1 MTLNNYLS
9 LGLISH
15 AELSKKTGISYAF
28 LWQVKTGRRKMPP
41 KYCAKIEKAT
51 ERQVTRRDLR
61 PDDWYEIWP
70 ELVEQYYEA

>member
-1 MTLNNYLS
+1 MTLNDYLS

-41 KYCAKIEKAT
+41 KYCAKIEKP
-51 ERQVTRRDLR
+51 LK
-61 PDDWYEIWP
+61 
-70 ELVEQYYEA
+70 